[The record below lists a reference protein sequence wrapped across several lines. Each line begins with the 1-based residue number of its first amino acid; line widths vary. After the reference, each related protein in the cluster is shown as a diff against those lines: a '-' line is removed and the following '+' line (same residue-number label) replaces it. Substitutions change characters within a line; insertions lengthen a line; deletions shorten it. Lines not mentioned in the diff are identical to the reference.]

1 MADKLTFNQKELALM
16 NFVLQAVDAE
26 GKTPRTFSLEGQAL
40 ALSIFNKL
48 KATAIDGR
56 FPEEA
61 PVDFTKEEKTRLY
74 EYLKEFKV
82 TLLDIEAKTTLL
94 DKLK

>member
-1 MADKLTFNQKELALM
+1 MVDKLTFHQKELALM
-16 NFVLQAVDAE
+16 NFVLQATDAE
-26 GKTPRTFSLEGQAL
+26 GKTPRTFSLEGQAV

-48 KATAIDGR
+48 KATAINGK
-56 FPEEA
+56 FPEDA
-61 PVDFTKEEKTRLY
+61 SVDFTKEEKTRIY

-82 TLLDIEAKTTLL
+82 TLLDIEAKTTLI